1 MDGGQ
6 AGGRYVLRYR
16 NTAGAGAPTESKRG
30 RHLHLRQGQPTFY
43 TEFTKFREAVIRTSG
58 TQALRRL
65 RGLLLFQICLESSR
79 LASFNK

>member
-1 MDGGQ
+1 MVWIGGQ
-6 AGGRYVLRYR
+6 AGGRYVLRSR

-30 RHLHLRQGQPTFY
+30 RHLHLRQPTFY